1 MKDANMIAQ
10 TSPQGYHGRPGAGT
24 ITIPSCISSY
34 VAGTQVWKDWMDVRG
49 RMEGSP
55 DPRRRADSHRR
66 RLVPVEESEKGP
78 GGLVPRPELT
88 HTAGAAGNSARSP
101 ESNSALRGHK
111 QNRVRKHGS

>member
-1 MKDANMIAQ
+1 
-10 TSPQGYHGRPGAGT
+10 
-24 ITIPSCISSY
+24 
-34 VAGTQVWKDWMDVRG
+34 MDVMG
-49 RMEGSP
+49 QMEGSP
-55 DPRRRADSHRR
+55 DPRGRAGSQRR

-88 HTAGAAGNSARSP
+88 HTVGAAGNSARSP